1 MIGATEGVVTMS
13 NTEKVRPVVVGVD
26 GSQDALLALDW
37 AAAKAAAHGRPLQLV
52 YVYHV
57 IPTAWPADA
66 GTRPVP
72 TETGERVLAQARE
85 RVAAAYPELDV
96 AVTQRE
102 GRAPQVLV
110 QESRDASMLVVGRE
124 GIGRVA
130 EMVLGSVSLAVASKA
145 TVPVAVIPG
154 SWKPPASPYGRI
166 VLGIDGSENC
176 KAAAKY
182 AFEAAAEQNAELV
195 TAYAWHQPWNRP
207 DDWPLGTEDPH
218 VKADVERALAA
229 VIDDLQKEYPEVPV
243 DVVAEVEH
251 PALVL
256 GRVASKADLVVIGG
270 RGHGAVTGMLLGSVA
285 RAILRHVDRPVII
298 VHQDATR

>member
-1 MIGATEGVVTMS
+1 MS
-13 NTEKVRPVVVGVD
+13 NTERERPVVVGVD

-37 AAAKAAAHGRPLQLV
+37 AAAEADGQGRPLRLV

-66 GTRPVP
+66 GTRPAP
-72 TETGERVLAQARE
+72 TQTGERVLAQARD
-85 RVAAAYPELDV
+85 RVAADYPALP
-96 AVTQRE
+96 VTAAQFE
-102 GRAPQVLV
+102 GKAPQILLR
-110 QESRDASMLVVGRE
+110 ESRDASMLVVGRE

-130 EMVLGSVSLAVASKA
+130 ELVLGSVSLAVASRA
-145 TVPVAVIPG
+145 AVPVAVIPA
-154 SWKPPASPYGRI
+154 SWSPPVSPYGRI

-176 KAAAKY
+176 KAAARF
-182 AFEAAAEQNAELV
+182 AFETAAEREAELV
-195 TAYAWHQPWNRP
+195 VGYAWHQPWNRP
-207 DDWPLGTEDPH
+207 DDWPLGAEDPH

-229 VIDDLQKEYPEVPV
+229 VIDDLQKKYPEVPV
-243 DVVAEVEH
+243 DVVDEVDH

-256 GRVASKADLVVIGG
+256 GRVASTADVVVIGG

-298 VHQDATR
+298 VHQDVEA